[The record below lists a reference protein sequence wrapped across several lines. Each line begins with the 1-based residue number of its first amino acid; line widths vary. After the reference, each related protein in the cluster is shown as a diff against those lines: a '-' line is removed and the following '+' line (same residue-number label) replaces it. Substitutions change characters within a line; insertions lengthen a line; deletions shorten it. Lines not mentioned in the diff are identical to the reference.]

1 MQLVLH
7 CRLSVQLSAPQQVQL
22 RINTANTQG
31 ATTAGVVRPNVTCI
45 MLQLMG
51 FMQAQVLRRGA
62 YRSVC
67 VELEVHHLAV
77 AAVTSLE
84 VLSAMESGDGGGA
97 GPPALRV
104 LQRLVDG
111 WLQEA
116 VKHNNP

>member
-1 MQLVLH
+1 
-7 CRLSVQLSAPQQVQL
+7 
-22 RINTANTQG
+22 
-31 ATTAGVVRPNVTCI
+31 
-45 MLQLMG
+45 MG

-84 VLSAMESGDGGGA
+84 VLSAMESGDGGGGGVA